1 MKYIKDKKEIQYILD
16 KAKIDQYFD
25 TPNLLF
31 NIRKYSKGEF
41 LKHPLDGDDAFQFI
55 IDGNVNIYYIRE
67 NGTKYFLSQC
77 EGFFTIGDMEFLEH
91 IKSPIYAEALG
102 DVISITISLT
112 QYKNQLLNDN
122 KFLNLVLKTLSQIL
136 SSVTTNIAIN
146 STLQERLLNHM
157 KYYCQNGILHGVE
170 KSAFRLNCSNR
181 QLQRVLNELMKKEI
195 IKKCGKGKYK
205 LINI

>member
-1 MKYIKDKKEIQYILD
+1 MKHIKDKKEIQHILD
-16 KAKIDQYFD
+16 NAKIDQYFD

-31 NIRKYSKGEF
+31 TIRKYSKGEF
-41 LKHPLDGDDAFQFI
+41 LKHPLDGDDAFQFV

-77 EGFFTIGDMEFLEH
+77 EGFFTIGDMEFLGH
-91 IKSPIYAEALG
+91 IKTPIYAEALG

-112 QYKNQLLNDN
+112 QYQNQLLNDN
-122 KFLNLVLKTLSQIL
+122 KFLNLLLKTLSQIL
-136 SSVTTNIAIN
+136 STVTTNTAID
-146 STLQERLLNHM
+146 SPLPERLLNHM
-157 KYYCQNGILHGVE
+157 KYHCPNGILHGIE

-181 QLQRVLNELMKKEI
+181 QLQRVLNELVKKEI

-205 LINI
+205 LI